1 MSSIVDLRALSA
13 AYGLS
18 NTKSVSSLSN
28 RNNKVEDKAEVPSF
42 EKVLEKGFQK
52 VSDLQVN
59 AEKAMMAMATGDI
72 NDISEVAAA
81 VSEADVA
88 LRFAVMIRDKLL
100 DGYAQLVRMS
110 V

>member
-1 MSSIVDLRALSA
+1 MDLRALSA
-13 AYGLS
+13 AYGI
-18 NTKSVSSLSN
+18 TERKSFPSVT
-28 RNNKVEDKAEVPSF
+28 NKPEEKKAQSFDEV
-42 EKVLEKGFQK
+42 LNKGFQK
-52 VSDLQVN
+52 VSELQSR
-59 AEKAMMAMATGDI
+59 AEKAMVAMATGDV

-100 DGYAQLVRMS
+100 DGYAQLIRMS

>member
-1 MSSIVDLRALSA
+1 MDLRALSA
-13 AYGLS
+13 AYGINGKPLVSVANKPEEKKAQSFDQVLS
-18 NTKSVSSLSN
+18 
-28 RNNKVEDKAEVPSF
+28 
-42 EKVLEKGFQK
+42 KGFQK
-52 VSDLQVN
+52 VSELQGK
-59 AEKAMMAMATGDI
+59 AEKAMMAMATGDV

-100 DGYAQLVRMS
+100 DGYAQLIRMS

>member
-1 MSSIVDLRALSA
+1 
-13 AYGLS
+13 
-18 NTKSVSSLSN
+18 
-28 RNNKVEDKAEVPSF
+28 
-42 EKVLEKGFQK
+42 
-52 VSDLQVN
+52 
-59 AEKAMMAMATGDI
+59 MMAMATGDV

-100 DGYAQLVRMS
+100 DGYAQLIRMS